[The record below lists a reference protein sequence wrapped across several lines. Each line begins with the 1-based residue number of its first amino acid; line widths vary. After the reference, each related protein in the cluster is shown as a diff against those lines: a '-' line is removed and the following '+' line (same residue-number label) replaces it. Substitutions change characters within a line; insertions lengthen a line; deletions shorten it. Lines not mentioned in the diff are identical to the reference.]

1 MPFPSSGVSTQV
13 QFGPQTGPQLPL
25 PQAPLNRVHSSVQQC
40 VQPAQSMTINHV
52 AMNSGNDLYLKVL
65 SPENKK
71 EYKTVTL
78 RGLSPEGIDTLNK
91 LKVAISGQCDG
102 LDPEN
107 LEVGYCSH
115 STKLWINSRLDIDD
129 VWSS

>member
-1 MPFPSSGVSTQV
+1 
-13 QFGPQTGPQLPL
+13 
-25 PQAPLNRVHSSVQQC
+25 
-40 VQPAQSMTINHV
+40 
-52 AMNSGNDLYLKVL
+52 MNSGNDLYLKVL

-78 RGLSPEGIDTLNK
+78 RGLSPEGIDTPNK

-102 LDPEN
+102 LDPEH

-115 STKLWINSRLDIDD
+115 STKLWINGRLDIND
-129 VWSS
+129 VWSSILGERN